1 MIEILDSRELTDKE
15 KKKYKLQQELEEKRR
30 ELQKLESLVLE
41 VETEEV
47 EVEAEEVEVE
57 TDTNEDR
64 LSGRAKLQEK
74 IGSLSEEEEKI
85 VSEAIKKDNQKGV
98 LTDEELHEI
107 KIKSQK
113 EYDSITSDIL
123 FSPKKVLIFIVIM
136 IALVLAS
143 TILSQKS
150 KQSTNDIQNII
161 QNEDE
166 LVIEVEL
173 E

>member
-47 EVEAEEVEVE
+47 EVE
-57 TDTNEDR
+57 TDTNEER

>member
-41 VETEEV
+41 VET
-47 EVEAEEVEVE
+47 EEVEVE